1 MDYNINPFYTLNHN
15 PTYLLPCFIIFPNI
29 SMQPYAHHF
38 LDYQPYAPFFLITM
52 QHVSISPYAPSPW
65 PLSLCHLFPSLHLFQ
80 LFLLNHMPPIPLT
93 TVSATISMTTLPW
106 LLCPFFI
113 TTVSIHMPLCP
124 LFHIL
129 LPMHNLC
136 PRLPSSLFFCFYAIS
151 CFILICCLVKGL
163 LVSSL
168 LHNHLLALYYKYHLV
183 FPESLFPISSLGIKK
198 YCLALV
204 ISLFWELL

>member
-1 MDYNINPFYTLNHN
+1 MPHPF
-15 PTYLLPCFIIFPNI
+15 
-29 SMQPYAHHF
+29 S
-38 LDYQPYAPFFLITM
+38 
-52 QHVSISPYAPSPW
+52 
-65 PLSLCHLFPSLHLFQ
+65 SLCNMFPSLHMPHPLDYYHYAICFHIYTYANCSFSTICP
-80 LFLLNHMPPIPLT
+80 LPFITMPPIPLT

-113 TTVSIHMPLCP
+113 TTVSINMPLFP
-124 LFHIL
+124 LFHTL
-129 LPMHNLC
+129 LPMHTLS

-151 CFILICCLVKGL
+151 CFILICCPVKGL

-204 ISLFWELL
+204 IVSLEAIIVTYFTYLVYTSNNNGQIRYNTLQQGNWIK